1 MELADHAKEKG
12 ADAIGFMSPS
22 YFKPG
27 NEEEMVK
34 VIVEVAKNVP
44 DFPVYYYHIPMMNGL
59 DFNVEK
65 MLDLAS
71 KECSN
76 IVGVKYTGQ
85 DIEKYS

>member
-1 MELADHAKEKG
+1 
-12 ADAIGFMSPS
+12 
-22 YFKPG
+22 
-27 NEEEMVK
+27 
-34 VIVEVAKNVP
+34 
-44 DFPVYYYHIPMMNGL
+44 MMNGL

-85 DIEKYS
+85 DIEKYSQGFFQKYNVLIGAENMLDRAFKIGADGAIGITFNFCGQTSRNIYDAV